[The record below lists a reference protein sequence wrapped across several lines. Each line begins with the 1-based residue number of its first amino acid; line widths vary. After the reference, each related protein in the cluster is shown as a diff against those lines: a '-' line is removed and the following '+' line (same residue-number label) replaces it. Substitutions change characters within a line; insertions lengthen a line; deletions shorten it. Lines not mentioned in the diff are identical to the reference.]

1 MKWLLALVPWR
12 YAKCNWAAFMN
23 FKEEQHQ
30 RELSVLRK
38 RLEDLETT
46 QRKQLQELGPAGERL
61 PARAR
66 RELTSS
72 RGAEGAAVQSE
83 DSTWSVRTVGAVF
96 SSFSW
101 VRALNIPQSTTVCAE
116 CGEYLLRSFVFIFDR
131 LLSVSERSGFYVKA
145 S

>member
-1 MKWLLALVPWR
+1 
-12 YAKCNWAAFMN
+12 MN

-83 DSTWSVRTVGAVF
+83 DST
-96 SSFSW
+96 
-101 VRALNIPQSTTVCAE
+101 
-116 CGEYLLRSFVFIFDR
+116 
-131 LLSVSERSGFYVKA
+131 
-145 S
+145 